1 MITFEDA
8 CALTADI
15 AGIPFTILENFR
27 QCEDFCRKNQFH
39 SRQDYLEPYV
49 LEVMLDEMDS
59 TEIVCTNDVF
69 QIHYIFCRVEK
80 QALVVGPYCTE
91 SFGENDYRVLLR
103 RKNLSA
109 LNFQDLNA
117 YRGKIPVM
125 KEHDILHLLRC
136 IAKNCN
142 WSVVPNQIRRV
153 DFEGMVKTP
162 EEDQV
167 RLPYSQEVMERY
179 REEDALM
186 EAIRQGDHV
195 SAIAHWRELHN
206 HMAGFK
212 RVLGAP
218 LETARSSAAIT
229 RSMIRLAAKD
239 AGIPPLVN
247 DEISGK
253 SAAIIRE
260 ATTIDEIDHEH
271 ERVIREYCRA
281 IRGQKKSGYSG
292 MTQSV
297 QYYLENHYQKEI
309 SADAIARELEI
320 SPGYMSAKFRDEV
333 GMTPNQYL
341 QNLRLQKAAALLT
354 RSKESVQQISNAV
367 GIPDANYFARIFKQ
381 SFGVTP
387 SQYRRTP
394 R

>member
-1 MITFEDA
+1 MNFEDA
-8 CALTADI
+8 CTLTADI
-15 AGIPFTILENFR
+15 AGIPFTVLENLQ
-27 QCEDFCRKNQFH
+27 QCEDFCRRNQFH

-49 LEVMLDEMDS
+49 LEVMLDELTD

-69 QIHYIFCRVEK
+69 QIHYIFCRADGK
-80 QALVVGPYCTE
+80 ALVVGPYCTE
-91 SFGENDYRVLLR
+91 SFGENDYRLLLR

-109 LNFQDLNA
+109 LNFQDLTA

-125 KEHDILHLLRC
+125 KENNILHLLRC

-167 RLPYSQEVMERY
+167 HLPYSQEVIERY
-179 REEDALM
+179 REEDAFM
-186 EAIRQGDHV
+186 ESIRQGDHV
-195 SAIAHWRELHN
+195 NAIAHWRELHN

-212 RVLGAP
+212 RTLGAP
-218 LETARSSAAIT
+218 LETARHSAAIT
-229 RSMIRLAAKD
+229 RSVIRLAAKE

-247 DEISGK
+247 DQISGK
-253 SAAIIRE
+253 SAAIIHK
-260 ATTIDEIDHEH
+260 AATIDEIDHEH

-281 IRGQKKSGYSG
+281 VRSLQKNAYSG

-297 QYYLENHYQKEI
+297 LYFLENNYQKEI
-309 SADAIARELEI
+309 SADTIARELE
-320 SPGYMSAKFRDEV
+320 MSANYLTARFRAEV
-333 GMTPNQYL
+333 GQTPSQYL
-341 QNLRLQKAAALLT
+341 QNLRMQKAAARLART
-354 RSKESVQQISNAV
+354 KDSVQEISSSV
-367 GIPDANYFARIFKQ
+367 GIQDANYFARVFKQ
-381 SFGVTP
+381 YSGMTP
-387 SQYRRTP
+387 SQYRSKR

>member
-69 QIHYIFCRVEK
+69 QIHFIFCRVEK

-109 LNFQDLNA
+109 LNFQDLTA

-125 KEHDILHLLRC
+125 KENDILHLLRC
-136 IAKNCN
+136 IAKNCR

-153 DFEGMVKTP
+153 DFEGMVRST
-162 EEDQV
+162 EEEQV
-167 RLPYSQEVMERY
+167 HLPYSQEVIERY
-179 REEDALM
+179 REEDAFM
-186 EAIRQGDHV
+186 ESIRQGDHV
-195 SAIAHWRELHN
+195 NAIAHWRELHN

-212 RVLGAP
+212 RTLGAP
-218 LETARSSAAIT
+218 LDTARHSAAIT

-239 AGIPPLVN
+239 VGIPPLVN
-247 DEISGK
+247 DQISGK
-253 SAAIIRE
+253 SATIIRK
-260 ATTIDEIDHEH
+260 AASIDEIDHEH

-281 IRGQKKSGYSG
+281 IRGLKKNGYSG

-297 QYYLENHYQKEI
+297 LYFLENNYHTEI
-309 SADAIARELEI
+309 SVDTIARELE
-320 SPGYMSAKFRDEV
+320 MSANYLTAKFRDEMSV
-333 GMTPNQYL
+333 TPNQYL
-341 QNLRLQKAAALLT
+341 QNLRMQKAASRLT
-354 RSKESVQQISNAV
+354 QTKQSIQEISAAV
-367 GIPDANYFARIFKQ
+367 GIQDANYFARLFKQ
-381 SFGVTP
+381 SFGMTP
-387 SQYRRTP
+387 SQYRQKR